1 MRILITGVSGFIG
14 SNIYNV
20 LKKNHEVYGIATNMK
35 FSEESVIL
43 TDLLNLEETKR
54 ELEKRKVF
62 EVDILIHLAAIL
74 AVKDNLNDIEVL
86 NQNNRLSYNAGQLAK
101 YLKVKKI
108 INFSSSSV
116 YPNIDG
122 EFSEESQINPSKNA
136 DAFYGLS
143 KYSSEVILD
152 KIAGDNISVS
162 HLRCSM
168 VFGKGVNSDRLWPVM
183 EKELKDRNT
192 ITVYGNGERLINQI
206 HISSLVGVVSRF
218 IEENNKGVYNINE
231 ETISVKELAERL
243 LREKGN
249 QNSKIVEVE
258 SGNRYKFRLSN
269 KKYEQLK

>member
-1 MRILITGVSGFIG
+1 MRILITGVGGFIG

-20 LKKNHEVYGIATNMK
+20 LKQNHEVYGIATNSK
-35 FSEESVIL
+35 FSKQSVIL
-43 TDLLNLEETKR
+43 SDLLNLEETKR
-54 ELEKRKVF
+54 ELEKQKVF

-74 AVKDNLNDIEVL
+74 ALKDNLNDIEVL

-101 YLKVKKI
+101 HLKVKKI

-143 KYSSEVILD
+143 KYCSEVILD
-152 KIAGDNISVS
+152 KIAGESIPVS

-168 VFGKGVNSDRLWPVM
+168 VFGEGVNSNRLWPVM
-183 EKELKDRNT
+183 EKELTERNT

-206 HISSLVGVVSRF
+206 HVSTLAGIVLRF
-218 IEENNKGVYNINE
+218 IEENLVGVYNINE

-243 LREKGN
+243 IREKGN

-258 SGNRYKFRLSN
+258 SGSRYKFRVSN
-269 KKYEQLK
+269 KKYNQLK